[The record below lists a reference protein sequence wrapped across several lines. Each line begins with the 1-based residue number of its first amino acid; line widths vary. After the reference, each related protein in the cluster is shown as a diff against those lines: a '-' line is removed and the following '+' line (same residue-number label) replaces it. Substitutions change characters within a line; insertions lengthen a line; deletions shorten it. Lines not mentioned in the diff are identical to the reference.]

1 MKRTLHRLA
10 LMVGLLMV
18 AMPLAAEVFKC
29 KDASG
34 RVIYGEKKEIGMVC
48 TPVTAEITVVP
59 FVPSTRPAAT
69 PPNPKEVQRE
79 ALEQKIKEQEIALA
93 EAKKALAEQE
103 GLRSYKEIFYQ
114 SVLDR
119 LKPFQDKVA
128 EIEKMLSQ
136 SRAEL
141 NQLK

>member
-1 MKRTLHRLA
+1 MKPTLHRLA
-10 LMVGLLMV
+10 LMIGLLIA

-29 KDASG
+29 KDATG
-34 RVIYGEKKEIGMVC
+34 RTIYGEKKETGMVC

-59 FVPSTRPAAT
+59 FVPSTRPAAST
-69 PPNPKEVQRE
+69 PNPKDIQRE
-79 ALEQKIKEQEIALA
+79 ALEQKIRDQETALA
-93 EAKKALAEQE
+93 EAKKSLAEQE